1 MNAREL
7 GRQAA
12 LLKLAHDGAT
22 TFGATTAPTQ
32 PAAPAP
38 APAGA
43 VPRAP
48 SQVPQQP
55 AARPA
60 PIAGAPVGPRP
71 PGPGGL
77 AGAFQGLR
85 TPQGLAQIISNPALQ
100 GLAKPALGIGGLP
113 LLAGGS
119 DLLLHGGQNMQS
131 ILRGKPQMG

>member
-7 GRQAA
+7 GRRAA
-12 LLKLAHDGAT
+12 LLKLANDAAT
-22 TFGATTAPTQ
+22 TFGASTSTQ
-32 PAAPAP
+32 PAAPGQAWAGPRATPQVAPQP
-38 APAGA
+38 AP
-43 VPRAP
+43 
-48 SQVPQQP
+48 
-55 AARPA
+55 RPA
-60 PIAGAPVGPRP
+60 QVANPPAPRP

-77 AGAFQGLR
+77 AGAFQGLK
-85 TPQGLAQIISNPALQ
+85 TPQGLAQIIGNPALQ